1 MCYRELMEVTITQFR
16 RDLFQLVDRAM
27 EGEPLTVTHRG
38 VRIRIVPEQAAR
50 PGLDALTP
58 LQLVNP
64 HGPDLEDSGWKE
76 EMIREW
82 ESDWSEL

>member
-1 MCYRELMEVTITQFR
+1 MEVTITQFR
-16 RDLFQLVDRAM
+16 RDLFQLVERAM

-38 VRIRIVPEQAAR
+38 RRIRVVPEQSSR
-50 PGLDALTP
+50 SGLEALTS

-64 HGPDLEDSGWKE
+64 QGPDLDDAGWKQ
-76 EMIREW
+76 EMMREW